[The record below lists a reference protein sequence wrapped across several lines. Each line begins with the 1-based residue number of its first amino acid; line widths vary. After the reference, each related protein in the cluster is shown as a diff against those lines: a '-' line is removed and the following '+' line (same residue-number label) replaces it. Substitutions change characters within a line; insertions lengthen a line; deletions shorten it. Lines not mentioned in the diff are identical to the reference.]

1 MISSG
6 PLLISGGEPETF
18 KDVKFNTNRH
28 PRTAVG
34 ILADGSK
41 VFVVVDGR
49 SSKSQGATMEEM
61 QKIMLWLGC
70 TDALNL
76 DGGGSSTM
84 VVRGRIVNH
93 PCDNKAFDS
102 EGERSVANAIII
114 K

>member
-1 MISSG
+1 M
-6 PLLISGGEPETF
+6 
-18 KDVKFNTNRH
+18 
-28 PRTAVG
+28 G
-34 ILADGSK
+34 ILDDGSK

-49 SSKSQGATMEEM
+49 SSKSQGATMDEI

-84 VVRGRIVNH
+84 VVRGKVVNH

-102 EGERSVANAIII
+102 EGERSVANAILI